1 MIGGSQVREFF
12 ERSILVMAY
21 RTMSWFRGFSFN
33 LGFTLRAASTCKT
46 KQVTETSLGSTV
58 LAKGE
63 YNYMPIILASMEAKE
78 HTQKEQ
84 KTAKIH
90 PLSYTLIFIN
100 MKLSF

>member
-12 ERSILVMAY
+12 DRSILVMAY

-46 KQVTETSLGSTV
+46 KQLTETSLGNTI

-63 YNYMPIILASMEAKE
+63 YSYMPGVLASIEAKE
-78 HTQKEQ
+78 HMQKEQ
-84 KTAKIH
+84 K
-90 PLSYTLIFIN
+90 S
-100 MKLSF
+100 S

>member
-1 MIGGSQVREFF
+1 MIGGSQVRALF
-12 ERSILVMAY
+12 ERSIRVTAY

-46 KQVTETSLGSTV
+46 KQVTETSLRSTI

-63 YNYMPIILASMEAKE
+63 HNYMPAVLASMETKE
-78 HTQKEQ
+78 HMQKEQ

-90 PLSYTLIFIN
+90 PLPYTFIF
-100 MKLSF
+100 

>member
-12 ERSILVMAY
+12 DRSILVIAY

-46 KQVTETSLGSTV
+46 KQLIETSLGSTK

-63 YNYMPIILASMEAKE
+63 YNYMPGVPASMEAKE
-78 HTQKEQ
+78 HMQKEQ
-84 KTAKIH
+84 KSAKIH
-90 PLSYTLIFIN
+90 PYIHTH
-100 MKLSF
+100 